1 MVFLQNTAV
10 SPLSVVDLFLDPQ
23 WMPGSTCSTDCT
35 WTVFSLYIRTCD
47 SFMYRLGTAEDSQ
60 Q

>member
-10 SPLSVVDLFLDPQ
+10 SPLSVADLFLDPQ
-23 WMPGSTCSTDCT
+23 WLLGSACSTDPP

-47 SFMYRLGTAEDSQ
+47 SFMYKLGTGKDSQ